1 MTNEII
7 AALVIVAIKVIL
19 TLIIFRFAKKQGE
32 DKFLV
37 FYFMLI
43 AFRFVL
49 LLGMALGAV
58 TLMMLDMFKFGMYLF
73 VSYFLLQFVEIF
85 YLANN
90 K

>member
-1 MTNEII
+1 MTNEIM

-19 TLIIFRFAKKQGE
+19 TIVILRFANKQGE
-32 DKFLV
+32 DKFLM

-49 LLGMALGAV
+49 LLGMAIGAV
-58 TLMMLDMFKFGMYLF
+58 YLMHLDTFKFGMYLF
-73 VSYFLLQFVEIF
+73 VTYFILQFVEIF

>member
-1 MTNEII
+1 MTNEVI
-7 AALVIVAIKVIL
+7 AALVIVLIKVIL
-19 TLIIFRFAKKQGE
+19 TIVILKFAKKQDE
-32 DKFLV
+32 ERFLV

-43 AFRFVL
+43 GFRFVL

-58 TLMMLDMFKFGMYLF
+58 YLMHLDTFKFGMYLF
-73 VSYFLLQFVEIF
+73 VTYFILQFVEIF

>member
-32 DKFLV
+32 EKFLV

-58 TLMMLDMFKFGMYLF
+58 TLMKLDMFNFGMYLF